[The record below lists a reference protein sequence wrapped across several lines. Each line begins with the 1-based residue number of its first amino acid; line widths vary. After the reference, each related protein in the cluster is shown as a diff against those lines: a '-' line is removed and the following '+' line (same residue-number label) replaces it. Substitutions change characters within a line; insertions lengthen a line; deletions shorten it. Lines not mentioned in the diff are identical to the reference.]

1 MSENTPYQI
10 DVETRLESIRS
21 QINFRERAL
30 EYVERD
36 QEILDALAK
45 S

>member
-21 QINFRERAL
+21 QINFRERAI

-36 QEILDALAK
+36 REILDALAQ